1 MRIAKAIGTVVST
14 QKEPALTGTKFLLVQ
29 FVDAQGELTPHYEVV
44 ADTVGAGIEEW
55 VLVSLGSGSRQVR
68 DGEHRPI
75 DAAVVAIIDTVTIGN
90 QFLYSKRLQSR

>member
-29 FVDAQGELTPHYEVV
+29 FVDAQGDLTSHYEVA
-44 ADTVGAGIEEW
+44 ADTVGAGLDEW
-55 VLVSLGSGSRQVR
+55 VLVSLGSGSRQIR

-75 DAAVVAIIDTVTIGN
+75 DASVVAIIDTVTIGN

>member
-1 MRIAKAIGTVVST
+1 MRIAKAIGTVVGT

-29 FVDAQGELTPHYEVV
+29 FVDADGTLTSHYEVA
-44 ADTVGAGIEEW
+44 ADMVGAGLDEW
-55 VLVSLGSGSRQVR
+55 VLVSLGSGARQIR